1 MPILDSAAA
10 NVESTLAFTLSVK
23 LVDIVGNIRGNG
35 GGRGDPRDATLFLCI
50 GILFLST
57 APAFVSTFSLP
68 KKTPSAKTA
77 GTTLQQAL
85 ASAARVSRDLT
96 SLAGE
101 VVLLAFSRLVMQQ
114 VTLHKMRKYVENVSN

>member
-1 MPILDSAAA
+1 MPILDSVAS

-23 LVDIVGNIRGNG
+23 LVDIVGNLRGGGNG
-35 GGRGDPRDATLFLCI
+35 KGRGDPRDATLFLCI
-50 GILFLST
+50 GILFLSA
-57 APAFVSTFSLP
+57 APAFVSTFSS
-68 KKTPSAKTA
+68 PSKQTQAASKR
-77 GTTLQQAL
+77 GSMLQQAL

-114 VTLHKMRKYVENVSN
+114 VVPRQVLFH